1 MHVLI
6 REGSAAR
13 NLEAIV
19 TGIVKNKMNG
29 EGFCFCTDDKHI
41 EDIERE
47 GHIDHNVRKS
57 ILLGMD
63 PVEAIQMA
71 TIRPAMCYGL
81 QHLGA
86 IAPGRQ
92 ADMIVLDDLEKVS
105 VQEVYYQGKIIK
117 KTEQVQIKKCSKEL
131 KNTVHVGEFSAKKL
145 ELSSEDGMYHVIQ
158 MEEGQ
163 ITTRKQI
170 LKLTGPGELF
180 VPDKVYSK
188 IAVVERHK
196 LQGKEEKLL

>member
-63 PVEAIQMA
+63 PVKAIQMA

-86 IAPGRQ
+86 IAPCRKY
-92 ADMIVLDDLEKVS
+92 ITK
-105 VQEVYYQGKIIK
+105 GKSL
-117 KTEQVQIKKCSKEL
+117 T
-131 KNTVHVGEFSAKKL
+131 
-145 ELSSEDGMYHVIQ
+145 
-158 MEEGQ
+158 
-163 ITTRKQI
+163 KQ
-170 LKLTGPGELF
+170 
-180 VPDKVYSK
+180 SRCRSRN
-188 IAVVERHK
+188 AERN
-196 LQGKEEKLL
+196 